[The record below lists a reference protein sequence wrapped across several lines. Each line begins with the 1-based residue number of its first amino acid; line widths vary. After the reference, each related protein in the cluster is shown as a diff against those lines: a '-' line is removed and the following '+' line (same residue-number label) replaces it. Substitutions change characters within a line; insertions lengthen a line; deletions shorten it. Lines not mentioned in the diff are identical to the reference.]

1 MNEKIAIIF
10 LALAFL
16 MLYWWCKNLD
26 KRVNYLRDAYI
37 RVSRAYEEQEKRME
51 ELKAAVRDI
60 LKDIKP
66 R

>member
-1 MNEKIAIIF
+1 MLEKIAIIF

-16 MLYWWCKNLD
+16 MFYWSCKNLD
-26 KRVNYLRDAYI
+26 KSIDNLQDAYI
-37 RVSRAYEEQEKRME
+37 CLSRAYEEQNERME
-51 ELKAAVRDI
+51 KLQAAVRDI